1 MSTKFIS
8 NDVLIEL
15 LEQTTEDERLSLTKI
30 LNEYQKTPYT
40 PKRIQEEL
48 SNAGGNSFM
57 NLYRGEGTGYID
69 IVDDVLNKLE
79 LNGLPSYLLE
89 IRHCDEKDALE
100 FDESEARKKGIKYV
114 EKSEEKI
121 ILKLLE
127 QAYKKMSVEDKASFD
142 EQMNHV
148 ARMLDSDASKNLT
161 GVAGLMVLGNMG
173 GFATYT
179 FLTTAMSTITM
190 GTLGFGAYTAATS
203 LLSIVLGPIGW
214 AGLGI
219 FAAYSIGGENY
230 QKTIPC
236 VAIIGAVRQRIK
248 YEDSINKRTTD
259 G

>member
-8 NDVLIEL
+8 NDVLIGL
-15 LEQTTEDERLSLTKI
+15 LEQATEDERLSLTKI
-30 LNEYQKTPYT
+30 LNEYQKKPYT

-48 SNAGGNSFM
+48 SNVGGNSFM

-79 LNGLPSYLLE
+79 LNGFPSYLLE
-89 IRHCDEKDALE
+89 IRHFDNKDTLECDESK
-100 FDESEARKKGIKYV
+100 AREKGIEYV
-114 EKSEEKI
+114 EKAEEKI

-127 QAYKKMSVEDKASFD
+127 QAYEKMSTEDKASFD

-148 ARMLDSDASKNLT
+148 AVMFDSDASKNLS

-214 AGLGI
+214 VGLGI

-230 QKTIPC
+230 TKTIPC
-236 VAIIGAVRQRIK
+236 VAIIGAIRQRIK
-248 YEDSINKRTTD
+248 YERQNLNV
-259 G
+259 

>member
-1 MSTKFIS
+1 MSAKFIS

-15 LEQTTEDERLSLTKI
+15 LEQATEDERLSLTKI
-30 LNEYQKTPYT
+30 LNEYQKKPYA
-40 PKRIQEEL
+40 PKKIQEEL

-69 IVDDVLNKLE
+69 IVDDVLGKLE
-79 LNGLPSYLLE
+79 LTGFPSYLLE
-89 IRHCDEKDALE
+89 IRHYDEKDALE
-100 FDESEARKKGIKYV
+100 CNESEARKKGIEYV
-114 EKSEEKI
+114 EKAEEKI

-127 QAYKKMSVEDKASFD
+127 QAYENMSDQEKASFD
-142 EQMNHV
+142 DQMNHV
-148 ARMLDSDASKNLT
+148 ATMFDYDSTKNLS

-179 FLTTAMSTITM
+179 FLTTAMSTLTM

-230 QKTIPC
+230 KKTIPC
-236 VAIIGAVRQRIK
+236 VAIIGAIRQRIK
-248 YEDSINKRTTD
+248 YEYHNLND
-259 G
+259 